1 MAQKSKFTIIPKNEL
16 SEYGNMIML
25 KKISYPQLLKHLKDE
40 FTELGNISAEALR
53 KFMILNH
60 YVLNENSYNK
70 INKNIQKQEFLRQKR
85 KIKVETIIEEILEN
99 KIVQEELLN
108 DEDFI
113 KKLFATTYF
122 KENVIKL
129 IIKILEKK

>member
-1 MAQKSKFTIIPKNEL
+1 MAKKSKFTIIPKEEL

-40 FTELGNISAEALR
+40 YTELENISNEALR

-60 YVLNENSYNK
+60 YVLNETSYNK

-85 KIKVETIIEEILEN
+85 KIKVDTIISEILEN
-99 KIVQEELLN
+99 DIIQNEILK
-108 DEDFI
+108 DDKFI
-113 KKLFATTYF
+113 AKLFNTKQF
-122 KENVIKL
+122 KENVVGI